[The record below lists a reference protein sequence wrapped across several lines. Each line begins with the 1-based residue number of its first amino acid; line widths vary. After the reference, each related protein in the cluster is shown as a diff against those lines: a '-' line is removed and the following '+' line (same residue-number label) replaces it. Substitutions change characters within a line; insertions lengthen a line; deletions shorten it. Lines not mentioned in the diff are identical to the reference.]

1 MFAFKFEVRTKKSV
15 LVKTISFNRRTV
27 ISIIQLLSAVHW
39 HKHVFSLGCHWP
51 PCRLRSSWTQPRQK
65 LTAASDRWRSEAAVN
80 FCLKISIVLCDLLIK
95 ETAYQFLSKSVK
107 YCISYD
113 KKSGLFICPTLYSS
127 AYNVIDYISD
137 HLYFNSFSTLYRM
150 TSKTNITCIL
160 VG

>member
-1 MFAFKFEVRTKKSV
+1 MT
-15 LVKTISFNRRTV
+15 
-27 ISIIQLLSAVHW
+27 
-39 HKHVFSLGCHWP
+39 
-51 PCRLRSSWTQPRQK
+51 
-65 LTAASDRWRSEAAVN
+65 
-80 FCLKISIVLCDLLIK
+80 
-95 ETAYQFLSKSVK
+95 
-107 YCISYD
+107 